1 MKLFKMFKRGQKGFT
16 LVELM
21 VVMAIIAV
29 LAAIVIPPVTGTK
42 QVSSDT
48 QVKQDASAVSS
59 AVGKVNANANAAENV
74 VTATGSGTLLN
85 VSQITSNKW
94 PEMAIS
100 GTVFPSLSGNN
111 TIPAN
116 LATRT
121 NYSNEFIAAVTLY
134 DKDGTTSI
142 CGGSVTTF
150 AQSYNALDFCQ
161 LIAGGYIQQAPM
173 AATAMFQSTPYHNYL
188 FVLKKVGV
196 EGAAPSPSGLLP
208 GRVLEVYSLT
218 TAHGSASGGMATTAS
233 GVSTDQLTYQRIY

>member
-59 AVGKVNANANAAENV
+59 AVGKFNANANLAENV
-74 VTATGSGTLLN
+74 VTTPTGSSLIT
-85 VSQITSNKW
+85 VSQTTSNKW
-94 PEMAIS
+94 PECPIS
-100 GTVFPSLSGNN
+100 GTYNVATGNS

-116 LATRT
+116 LT
-121 NYSNEFIAAVTLY
+121 NYTYEFNAKEVTLL
-134 DKDGTTSI
+134 DKDGNILYGPTASL
-142 CGGSVTTF
+142 GTF

-196 EGAAPSPSGLLP
+196 EGAAVSGAGLLP
-208 GRVLEVYSLT
+208 GRVLEVYSLIT
-218 TAHGSASGGMATTAS
+218 VNTGTGT
-233 GVSTDQLTYQRIY
+233 VDLTYQRIY